1 MREALEA
8 FQDEMFWA
16 IIVGFFIA
24 SILAFAIGANDT
36 ANSFGTSVGS
46 KVLTLQQAYLLA
58 SIFETLG
65 ATLLGYQVTDTMRKG
80 VIDLAVYNGSENELM
95 LGQISV
101 LSGCGAWLLIAT
113 FLKLPVSTT
122 HSIVGATLGY
132 SLLARGTQ
140 GIRWWPVIR
149 IFISWFLS
157 PLLSGIVSIL
167 FYSFIDHAVLRRR
180 RPLHCGLILL
190 PILYFIC
197 VAVNVF
203 AVIYNGS
210 EFLGFDKIPIWAVLV
225 ITLGTATV
233 VALLVH
239 FILGPQLKK
248 RILGLDY
255 AIREASACKNY
266 VLELKAPASST
277 ATLERNVTES
287 QNEYNIS
294 VVIIDSFSDARSLL
308 HYEDGKHRTLE
319 PTNSREQQLA
329 EISVDLFNNN
339 NNGSTNVTTV
349 EGKSAVVFSNLQA
362 SNTDGHH
369 VLGTNMVR
377 PTRSIETF
385 FRSSKPEDPQAS
397 RLFSFLQVLTACF
410 AGFAHG
416 GNDVSNAI
424 APLVSL
430 YAIYKENSVMQRST
444 TPVWLLLYGAGGMCV
459 GLWVLGHRVI
469 YTVGENLTKI
479 TPPSGFA
486 IEFGAAVTVLASS
499 KFGLPVS
506 STQCKVGSVVAVGV
520 VQASGS
526 VKWSTF
532 RNISLSWL
540 VTLPVTGVLSALV
553 MLIARSIVL

>member
-8 FQDEMFWA
+8 FQDEMFWT

-157 PLLSGIVSIL
+157 PLLSGFVSIL
-167 FYSFIDHAVLRRR
+167 FYSFIDHTVLRRR

-210 EFLGFDKIPIWAVLV
+210 EFLGFDKIPTWAVLA
-225 ITLGTATV
+225 ITFIAATV

-239 FILGPQLKK
+239 FIMAPRLKK
-248 RILGLDY
+248 RIL
-255 AIREASACKNY
+255 N
-266 VLELKAPASST
+266 
-277 ATLERNVTES
+277 
-287 QNEYNIS
+287 
-294 VVIIDSFSDARSLL
+294 ARSLL
-308 HYEDGKHRTLE
+308 HCEDGKHLTLG
-319 PTNSREQQLA
+319 PTSSREQQLA
-329 EISVDLFNNN
+329 EMSVDLLN
-339 NNGSTNVTTV
+339 NNGNKANVTIIEEET
-349 EGKSAVVFSNLQA
+349 GILSNNLQI

-369 VLGTNMVR
+369 SLGTNMVR

-397 RLFSFLQVLTACF
+397 QLFSFLQVLTACF

-430 YAIYKENSVMQRST
+430 YAIYKENSAMQRST

-499 KFGLPVS
+499 KFGLPIS

-520 VQASGS
+520 VQARGS

-553 MLIARSIVL
+553 MLLARSIVL

>member
-1 MREALEA
+1 MRESLEA
-8 FQDEMFWA
+8 FQDEMFWT

-80 VIDLAVYNGSENELM
+80 VIDLSVYNGSENELM

-132 SLLARGTQ
+132 SLLARGAQ

-167 FYSFIDHAVLRRR
+167 FYSSIDHIVLRRR

-190 PILYFIC
+190 PVLYFIC

-203 AVIYNGS
+203 AVMYNGS
-210 EFLGFDKIPIWAVLV
+210 EFLGLDKMPAWAILV
-225 ITLGTATV
+225 ITFSAATV

-239 FILGPQLKK
+239 FIMAPQLKK
-248 RILGLDY
+248 RIL
-255 AIREASACKNY
+255 
-266 VLELKAPASST
+266 
-277 ATLERNVTES
+277 
-287 QNEYNIS
+287 
-294 VVIIDSFSDARSLL
+294 DSRSLL
-308 HYEDGKHRTLE
+308 NYEDEKHITLG
-319 PTNSREQQLA
+319 PTTSGEQELA
-329 EISVDLFNNN
+329 EISVDLLN
-339 NNGSTNVTTV
+339 NNGTNT
-349 EGKSAVVFSNLQA
+349 
-362 SNTDGHH
+362 
-369 VLGTNMVR
+369 VR
-377 PTRSIETF
+377 PTKSIETF

-397 RLFSFLQVLTACF
+397 QLFSFLQVLTACF

-520 VQASGS
+520 VQASSS

-540 VTLPVTGVLSALV
+540 VTLPLTGVLSALV
-553 MLIARSIVL
+553 MLVARSIVL